1 MEGLTKRE
9 KEILLILAKAI
20 EYVSADSIAGQL
32 NVSKKTIY
40 RNLQS
45 LEQKLSEKNVLSKQ
59 PGKGYKVRQLE
70 FIRTFADTLPE
81 HGLLDMSLAE
91 RRRHLL
97 IFLLLQAPGNT
108 SINQLSD
115 LYYLSNASI
124 VNDLNII
131 EPALQEYQL
140 SLIRSR
146 QGTHVEGA
154 EENIRKMLMKLLID
168 SLEHGDYFTT
178 ESALD
183 DLQQKTYVGLYKG
196 FSSKDIY
203 FVKKILAEGEV
214 ILKGNIKEPYYINI
228 FTHLLILIK
237 RLTNWTHYESIKPPK
252 ESFKNQMAYL
262 ASRRMMEHIAGYL
275 NKKVPDIEI
284 FYIYRYL
291 ISSGIENDASHEIV
305 ITKSPEKEFVW
316 WLIARVSKKVH
327 VDFTQD
333 LNLQQ
338 SLFLHIQPLTK
349 RLTYDIS
356 ISNPLL
362 EDIKQEFPAIF
373 GAVRQSA
380 DEQNIMPKFQ
390 SLTDDE
396 IGYIAVYFQ
405 ASLENQMQKQRVL
418 IVCSSGAGTSHLL
431 SARVKRAF
439 SDWEIV
445 DIVSANRLAAIRNMD
460 AIDFILTTVHL
471 EPQAVP
477 SILVSALFSELDIL
491 KVKNVLLNEHKP
503 KPQEILSF

>member
-9 KEILLILAKAI
+9 KEILLILAKAT

-40 RNLQS
+40 RNLHS

-59 PGKGYKVRQLE
+59 PGKGYKVRQVE
-70 FIRTFADTLPE
+70 FIHTFADTLPE

-91 RRRHLL
+91 RRQHLL
-97 IFLLLQAPGNT
+97 TFLLLQAPKNT

-115 LYYLSNASI
+115 LYYLSSASI

-131 EPALQEYQL
+131 EGALREYQL
-140 SLIRSR
+140 ALIRSR
-146 QGTHVEGA
+146 QGTHVEGT
-154 EENIRKMLMKLLID
+154 EENIRKMLMKLLSD
-168 SLEHGDYFTT
+168 SLEHGDYLTA
-178 ESALD
+178 ESVSD
-183 DLQQKTYVGLYKG
+183 DLHQKTYAGLYKG

-203 FVKKILAEGEV
+203 FVKQILSEGEV

-228 FTHLLILIK
+228 FTHVLILIK
-237 RLTNWTHYESIKPPK
+237 RLTNRTHYETTKPPK
-252 ESFKNQMAYL
+252 GSFKNQTAYL
-262 ASRRMMEHIAGYL
+262 AARRMMEHIAGYV
-275 NKKVPDIEI
+275 NKKVPEIEI

-291 ISSGIENDASHEIV
+291 ISSGIENGAPREIV
-305 ITKSPEKEFVW
+305 ITESPEKEFVW
-316 WLIARVSKKVH
+316 WLIAHVSKKVY

-349 RLTYDIS
+349 RLAYDIS
-356 ISNPLL
+356 IANPLL
-362 EDIKQEFPAIF
+362 EDIKKEFPAIF
-373 GAVRQSA
+373 GAVRQSVH
-380 DEQNIMPKFQ
+380 EQEIMPNFQ

-396 IGYIAVYFQ
+396 IGYITVYFQ
-405 ASLENQMQKQRVL
+405 ASLENQMQRQRVL

-431 SARVKRAF
+431 GARVKRAF

-445 DIVSANRLAAIRNMD
+445 DIVSANRLAAIRDMD

-471 EPQAVP
+471 EPQEVP
-477 SILVSALFSELDIL
+477 CILVSALFSELDIL

-503 KPQEILSF
+503 KLQNVLSI